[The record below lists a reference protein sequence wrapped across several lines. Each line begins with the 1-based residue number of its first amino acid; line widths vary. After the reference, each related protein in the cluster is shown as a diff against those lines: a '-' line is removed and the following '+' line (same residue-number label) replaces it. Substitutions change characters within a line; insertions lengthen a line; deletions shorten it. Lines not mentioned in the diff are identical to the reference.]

1 MAGFSVMNTHSATAV
16 PSGRALAKA
25 TLVAICL
32 GGAVLV
38 TTVLPAEFGVDPV
51 GTGQAM
57 GLLDLYASET
67 AAAAPAIILPTEGG
81 PVFTQASPYKSD
93 AREFTI
99 GAYGTLE
106 FKYQLE
112 AGAAMLYEWKASE
125 PVSFDFH
132 TERDGNPEA
141 SDTFEKGEASGK
153 RGAYIAPYAG
163 IHGWY
168 WKNNTEREVTVML
181 TSTGFYPAAKM
192 FRDGGAGV
200 DVALTDEP
208 R

>member
-1 MAGFSVMNTHSATAV
+1 MTTHSATTV
-16 PSGRALAKA
+16 PSARALAKA
-25 TLVAICL
+25 TIVAICL

-38 TTVLPAEFGVDPV
+38 TTVLPAEFGLDPI
-51 GTGQAM
+51 GTGRAL

-67 AAAAPAIILPTEGG
+67 AAAAPAVIMPTEGG
-81 PVFTQASPYKSD
+81 PVFTQTNAYRIDS
-93 AREFTI
+93 RELTV
-99 GAYGTLE
+99 GAYGTVE
-106 FKYQLE
+106 FKYHLD
-112 AGAAMLYEWKASE
+112 AGAAMIYEWRATE
-125 PVSFDFH
+125 PVGFDFH
-132 TERDGNPEA
+132 TEREGNPDA
-141 SDTFEKGEASGK
+141 ADTFEKGEASEK

-168 WKNNTEREVTVML
+168 WKNNTEREVTIAL
-181 TSTGFYPAAKM
+181 TSTGFYPSARV

>member
-1 MAGFSVMNTHSATAV
+1 MTTHSAATV

-25 TLVAICL
+25 TIVALCL

-57 GLLDLYASET
+57 GLLDLYASES
-67 AAAAPAIILPTEGG
+67 AAAAPAVILPTEGG
-81 PVFTQASPYKSD
+81 PVFEQTSEYRADS
-93 AREFTI
+93 REFTV
-99 GAYGTLE
+99 GAYGTVE
-106 FKYQLE
+106 FKYQLD

-125 PVSFDFH
+125 PVGFDFH
-132 TERDGNPEA
+132 TERDGNPDA
-141 SDTFEKGEASGK
+141 SDTFEKGEVAEK
-153 RGAYIAPYAG
+153 RGADGAPDAG
-163 IHGWY
+163 VQGWD
-168 WKNNTEREVTVML
+168 WKNNTEREVTVAL
-181 TSTGFYPAAKM
+181 TSTGFYSSAKV

-200 DVALTDEP
+200 DVVLTNGP